1 MQSLIGPDP
10 RVIADDIWAKLL
22 WAGLNIGEED
32 FARTAKLPSFY
43 PLSMIRAL
51 ALVWLFAGLRGNEI
65 MRLRVHHDQTK
76 GEESRTL
83 PLTGELFE
91 VVKMQLEYTERYFPQ
106 CPLLFHRDGES
117 TYDFRKAWETA
128 CRRAGLWEGNEDT
141 GKPTRLFHDLRR
153 TGVRNLVRAGVP
165 ERVAMMISG
174 HRTRAV
180 FDRYNIVSER
190 DLHDAAA
197 KLDTYL
203 SELEEQH
210 ERATFGATRRNS
222 EPRAIS

>member
-106 CPLLFHRDGES
+106 CPLLFHREGRVRTIS
-117 TYDFRKAWETA
+117 ARHGKQ
-128 CRRAGLWEGNEDT
+128 RAGGRGC
-141 GKPTRLFHDLRR
+141 GKGMRIPANLRGCS
-153 TGVRNLVRAGVP
+153 TTCGVLGSG
-165 ERVAMMISG
+165 ISY
-174 HRTRAV
+174 APA
-180 FDRYNIVSER
+180 FR
-190 DLHDAAA
+190 DA
-197 KLDTYL
+197 
-203 SELEEQH
+203 
-210 ERATFGATRRNS
+210 
-222 EPRAIS
+222 